1 MTVQER
7 GQYAALCSKVA
18 AEARRKGIP
27 YVKPPRPD
35 GQVTQYQPQPRQQ
48 PRQQQQQQSTGLK
61 HNRDEVI
68 KAITLLQCTVS
79 QLDHINDF
87 LQAIGSRSPAASVYA
102 DITLDIMDKITDVET
117 ILIGLK

>member
-1 MTVQER
+1 MVTRKEW
-7 GQYAALCSKVA
+7 GQYATLCAHVA

-35 GQVTQYQPQPRQQ
+35 EQ
-48 PRQQQQQQSTGLK
+48 RQQQPQQTNGLK
-61 HNRDEVI
+61 HSRDEII

-102 DITLDIMDKITDVET
+102 DITLDTMDKITDVET

>member
-35 GQVTQYQPQPRQQ
+35 GQVTQYQPQPKPRQQ
-48 PRQQQQQQSTGLK
+48 PQPTTGLK
-61 HNRDEVI
+61 HNRDEII
-68 KAITLLQCTVS
+68 KALTLIQCTVS
-79 QLDHINDF
+79 QLDHISDF